1 MMESGTG
8 RDLTAWEEIGGRA
21 IAPSTPRSLQ
31 CRISDIT
38 DTDPCSPAEI
48 IGELTPLLAL
58 VAPTGMD
65 RDARR
70 VWFNA
75 AVRALEGIPILLL
88 KRGVEAAI
96 AKADHPSKIV
106 PTILGSVKEDWEW
119 RRNYRAPKPVQ
130 AWEPSSR
137 VPEGERREVAAMFD
151 ELLGRLGR
159 DSDRSPEGGD
169 GEAGS
174 VADESAGPQDI
185 AKDQAA

>member
-1 MMESGTG
+1 MATTCASAALDLRYAARPMLAPVRQHPGAGHWWPSG
-8 RDLTAWEEIGGRA
+8 ASH
-21 IAPSTPRSLQ
+21 P
-31 CRISDIT
+31 IS
-38 DTDPCSPAEI
+38 
-48 IGELTPLLAL
+48 PLLAL